1 MFALRHCLELDG
13 DRVVWIF
20 DSYIDGSRRR
30 ISVNKQPLI
39 RFNMNKSRP
48 TQGIDIDLTVER
60 ARRDLCDINVESN
73 CQTLLLKFKAAS
85 KY

>member
-1 MFALRHCLELDG
+1 MEIELLGMFDG
-13 DRVVWIF
+13 
-20 DSYIDGSRRR
+20 YIDGSRRR

-39 RFNMNKSRP
+39 RFNMNKSCP
-48 TQGIDIDLTVER
+48 TEGIDVDLTVKR
-60 ARRDLCDINVESN
+60 ASRDLCDINVESN